1 MAGVNFNEITVGDT
15 YSRHDLARIWGYSSF
30 HAIAR
35 GVVTPADD
43 RKIILFVTEKKQN
56 SAEQYSDK
64 LAGDVLE
71 WEGPTDHFA
80 ESRMVNASRTGE
92 QIHLFYRTRHHTDFI
107 YAGTLRVID
116 KQLLTDAPS
125 RFIFRIVK

>member
-1 MAGVNFNEITVGDT
+1 MATVTFSEITVGAT

-35 GVVTPADD
+35 GVVTPMNDN
-43 RKIILFVTEKKQN
+43 KIVLFVTEEKQN

-64 LAGDVLE
+64 LTDDVLE

-80 ESRMVNASRTGE
+80 ESRMVNASRMGE
-92 QIHLFYRTRHHTDFI
+92 EIHLFYRTRHHTDFI

-116 KQLLTDAPS
+116 KHLRTDAPS
-125 RFIFRIVK
+125 RFKFRIV